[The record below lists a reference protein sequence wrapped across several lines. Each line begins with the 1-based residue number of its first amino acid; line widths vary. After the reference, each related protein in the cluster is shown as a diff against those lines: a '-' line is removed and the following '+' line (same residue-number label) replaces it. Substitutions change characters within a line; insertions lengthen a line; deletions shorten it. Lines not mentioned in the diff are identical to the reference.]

1 MASAEPA
8 REKTQRTRSGLVQ
21 SVDRALQILNFLST
35 RSDGFALTTISQE
48 LGLNISTCHHLI
60 STLAYR
66 NYVEQDPQ
74 TKRYMLGPKVLHLKN
89 IALAASDLYAQALP
103 VLRELNEKSQETVHL
118 AVLRND
124 ELLTVAKLDALHS
137 VRINR
142 PDDARAIHCTATGK
156 AILAYLP
163 EPEAQRLLDLYAMVK
178 FTPRTIVDRDLLEEE
193 LQRVREQGYAL
204 DIEEFNPGVCCI
216 GAPVRNHDGQVVGS
230 FSVSVPVFRA
240 DYARMQELVAM
251 VLEAAQKIS
260 YKLGYAE

>member
-1 MASAEPA
+1 MATPEPM
-8 REKTQRTRSGLVQ
+8 RQKSQSSKSGLVQ

-35 RSDGFALTTISQE
+35 RPDGFALTTISQE

-103 VLRELNEKSQETVHL
+103 VLRELNQTSQETVHL

-156 AILAYLP
+156 SILAFLP
-163 EPEAQRLLDLYAMVK
+163 ESEQERLLDLYGMVK
-178 FTPRTIVDRDLLEEE
+178 FTPKTIVDPDQLQEE

-216 GAPVRNHDGQVVGS
+216 GAPIRNHAGEVLGS

-240 DYARMQELVAM
+240 DYARMQELVGM
-251 VLEAAQKIS
+251 VLEAGQKIS
-260 YKLGYAE
+260 YKLGYAD